1 MYVLNVVPHFV
12 FLTDRPVK
20 KSTLNDLVSFQ
31 VVLKTCKCNFNY
43 TICSMISSLFDSV
56 RLKLKS
62 EDK

>member
-31 VVLKTCKCNFNY
+31 VVLKTCKCNY
-43 TICSMISSLFDSV
+43 LIIHYV
-56 RLKLKS
+56 PRLVVYLIQ
-62 EDK
+62 

>member
-20 KSTLNDLVSFQ
+20 RSTLNDLVSFQ
-31 VVLKTCKCNFNY
+31 VVMQMQLFNY
-43 TICSMISSLFDSV
+43 TICSIISSLFDSV